1 MDQATIRELQTV
13 PLFSTLSAD
22 RMGCLEPGEIIQL
35 PAGKVIATEGDPI
48 DSFYVVLEGEMR
60 ISRNYGNQ
68 AILMGVAKPGSFM
81 GEVPLLLDSPIVAT
95 VRTLKPCRLF
105 RLGKDDF
112 WQMLSSCPTVA
123 SQIFRTMA
131 TRVRN
136 MEGYSQQREK
146 LASLGTMAA
155 GLAHELNNPAT
166 AARRASAHLRE
177 VVDNLQSAA
186 CGLHESLKPE
196 HWQPLIDASQRGIAR
211 LAKAVPLDS
220 LARSDREDVVA
231 AWLGQHGVADGWKL
245 APAFVSAG
253 LDGGELAALAV
264 KLPREALSDAIG
276 WLEASLSLHSL
287 LNEVEGSTARIAEL
301 VKAVKSYSYMDQ
313 SPMQEVDV
321 HEGIE
326 NTLTMLGHKLKN
338 VTVTRKFDRAIPRIM
353 AYGGELNQVWTN
365 LLDNAIDAVKGT
377 GKICIATF
385 LDDDQ
390 VVVEIADNG
399 SGIPP
404 DVQSRI
410 FEPFYTTKGVGSGTG
425 LGLVISNRIVANR
438 HSGEIEFESE
448 PGNTRFLVRLP
459 IKNVPHLTQTQDTTI
474 LPSV

>member
-1 MDQATIRELQTV
+1 MDSATLRALQTV
-13 PLFSTLSAD
+13 PLFSTVSVEQSS
-22 RMGCLEPGEIIQL
+22 CLERGEIVEL
-35 PAGKVIATEGDPI
+35 EAGKVLANEGEPQE
-48 DSFYVVLEGEMR
+48 SFYVLLEGEMR
-60 ISRNYGNQ
+60 VSRNYANQ
-68 AILMGVAKPGSFM
+68 AVLMGVTKPGMFL
-81 GEVPLLLDSPIVAT
+81 GEISLLLDSPNLAT

-105 RLGKDDF
+105 RLGKNEF
-112 WQMLSSCPTVA
+112 WQMLSGCPSVA

-177 VVDNLQSAA
+177 VVKSLQSFA
-186 CGLHESLKPE
+186 CELHELLTPE
-196 HWQPLIDASQRGIAR
+196 QWQHLIDASQSALARIA
-211 LAKAVPLDS
+211 KSDPLDS
-220 LARSDREDVVA
+220 VTRSDCEDEIA
-231 AWLGQHGVADGWKL
+231 TWLGQHGVADGWKL
-245 APAFVSAG
+245 APALVNASFNSKELMA
-253 LDGGELAALAV
+253 LAAN
-264 KLPREALSDAIG
+264 LPAEALPCALG
-276 WLEASLSLHSL
+276 WLEAGLSLNSL
-287 LNEVEGSTARIAEL
+287 LNEVEGSTTRIAEL

-321 HEGIE
+321 HEGLE

-338 VTVTRKFDRAIPRIM
+338 VTVTRKYDRAIPRIM

-365 LLDNAIDAVKGT
+365 LLDNAIDAVNGT
-377 GKICIATF
+377 GRICVATF

-404 DVQSRI
+404 EVQSHI

-438 HSGEIEFESE
+438 HNGEIEFSSE
-448 PGNTRFLVRLP
+448 PGDTRFKVRLP
-459 IKNVPHLTQTQDTTI
+459 IKHSP
-474 LPSV
+474 PSS

>member
-1 MDQATIRELQTV
+1 VLA
-13 PLFSTLSAD
+13 S
-22 RMGCLEPGEIIQL
+22 
-35 PAGKVIATEGDPI
+35 EGDPI
-48 DSFYVVLEGEMR
+48 DFFYVLLEGEMR
-60 ISRNYGNQ
+60 VSRNYENQ
-68 AILMGVAKPGSFM
+68 AVLMGVTKPGMFL
-81 GEVPLLLDSPIVAT
+81 GEISLLLDSPNLAT
-95 VRTLKPCRLF
+95 VRALKPCRLF
-105 RLGKDDF
+105 RLGKDGF
-112 WQMLSSCPTVA
+112 WQMLSGCPSVA

-177 VVDNLQSAA
+177 VVENLQTCA
-186 CGLHESLKPE
+186 CELHESLKPE
-196 HWQPLIDASQRGIAR
+196 HWQPLIDASQTAIAR
-211 LAKAVPLDS
+211 LATTAPLDS
-220 LARSDREDVVA
+220 VARGDREDQVA
-231 AWLGQHGVADGWKL
+231 TWLEKHGVADGWKL
-245 APAFVSAG
+245 APAFVTANM
-253 LDGGELAALAV
+253 DDAELATLVA
-264 KLPREALSDAIG
+264 KLPREALGYAFG

-287 LNEVEGSTARIAEL
+287 LNEVEGSTTRIAEL
-301 VKAVKSYSYMDQ
+301 VKAVKAYSYMDQ
-313 SPMQEVDV
+313 TPMQEVDV

-326 NTLTMLGHKLKN
+326 NTLTVLGHKLKN
-338 VTVTRKFDRAIPRIM
+338 VTLTRKYDRAIPKIM

-404 DVQSRI
+404 DVQSHI

-425 LGLVISNRIVANR
+425 LGLVISSRIVANR
-438 HSGEIEFESE
+438 HGGEIEFESV
-448 PGNTRFLVRLP
+448 PGDTRFKVRLP
-459 IKNVPHLTQTQDTTI
+459 IKRASGSPNAAG
-474 LPSV
+474 

>member
-1 MDQATIRELQTV
+1 LD
-13 PLFSTLSAD
+13 
-22 RMGCLEPGEIIQL
+22 
-35 PAGKVIATEGDPI
+35 AGKILATEGEALE
-48 DSFYVVLEGEMR
+48 SFFVLLEGEMR
-60 ISRNYGNQ
+60 VSRNYGNQ
-68 AILMGVAKPGSFM
+68 AVLMGVTKPGMFL
-81 GEVPLLLDSPIVAT
+81 GEISLLLDSPNLAT

-105 RLGKDDF
+105 RLNKDGF
-112 WQMLSSCPTVA
+112 WQMLSACPSVS

-177 VVDNLQSAA
+177 VVDSLQSFA
-186 CGLHESLKPE
+186 CELHESLKPE
-196 HWQPLIDASQRGIAR
+196 HWEPLVNTSQSAIAR
-211 LAKAVPLDS
+211 QSKSAPMDS
-220 LARSDREDVVA
+220 VTRSDREDQVVT
-231 AWLGQHGVADGWKL
+231 WLERHGVADGWKL
-245 APAFVSAG
+245 APAFVTANMS
-253 LDGGELAALAV
+253 DEELATLAA
-264 KLPREALSDAIG
+264 KLPREALGNALG
-276 WLEASLSLHSL
+276 WLEASLSLQAL
-287 LNEVEGSTARIAEL
+287 LNEVEGSTTRISEL
-301 VKAVKSYSYMDQ
+301 VKAVKAYSYMDQ

-338 VTVTRKFDRAIPRIM
+338 VTVTRKYDRAIPRIV

-377 GKICIATF
+377 GKICVATF

-404 DVQSRI
+404 DVQSHI

-425 LGLVISNRIVANR
+425 LGLVISSRIVANR
-438 HSGEIEFESE
+438 HGGEIEFESV
-448 PGNTRFLVRLP
+448 PGDTRFKVRLP
-459 IKNVPHLTQTQDTTI
+459 IKQAPQSSNSTG
-474 LPSV
+474 

>member
-1 MDQATIRELQTV
+1 MDASTLRVLQAL
-13 PLFSTLSAD
+13 PLFSTVSVDQTSCLD
-22 RMGCLEPGEIIQL
+22 RGEIVEL
-35 PAGKVIATEGDPI
+35 EARKVLATEGEPL
-48 DSFYVVLEGEMR
+48 DSFYVLLEGEMR
-60 ISRNYGNQ
+60 ASRNYGNQ
-68 AILMGVAKPGSFM
+68 AILMGVIKPGMFL
-81 GEVPLLLDSPIVAT
+81 GEISILLDSPNLAT

-105 RLGKDDF
+105 RLGKDEF
-112 WQMLSSCPTVA
+112 WQMLSGCPTVA

-177 VVDNLQSAA
+177 VVANLQSCA
-186 CGLHESLKPE
+186 CELHEFLTPE
-196 HWQPLIDASQRGIAR
+196 QWQHLIDASQNA
-211 LAKAVPLDS
+211 LALATGSVPLDS
-220 LARSDREDVVA
+220 VTRSDREEEVST
-231 AWLGQHGVADGWKL
+231 WLEQHGVADGWKL
-245 APAFVSAG
+245 APALVNASF
-253 LDGGELAALAV
+253 GGKELMALTA
-264 KLPREALSDAIG
+264 KLPGESLSYALG
-276 WLEASLSLHSL
+276 WLEASLSLNSL
-287 LNEVEGSTARIAEL
+287 LNEVEGSTTRIAEL

-313 SPMQEVDV
+313 TPMQEIDV

-338 VTVTRKFDRAIPRIM
+338 ATVTRKYDRAIPRIM

-377 GKICIATF
+377 GKICVATF

-399 SGIPP
+399 GGIPP
-404 DVQSRI
+404 DVQSHI

-425 LGLVISNRIVANR
+425 LGLVISNRIVADR
-438 HSGEIEFESE
+438 HSGEIEFRSE
-448 PGNTRFLVRLP
+448 PGDTRFIVRLP
-459 IKNVPHLTQTQDTTI
+459 IKQSSRSPA
-474 LPSV
+474 SS

>member
-1 MDQATIRELQTV
+1 MDPSTLKELQAI
-13 PLFSTLSAD
+13 PLFANLSGAQTS
-22 RMGCLEPGEIIQL
+22 CFESGEIVEL
-35 PAGKVIATEGDPI
+35 EAGKILATEGEPLE
-48 DSFYVVLEGEMR
+48 SFYVLLEGEMR
-60 ISRNYGNQ
+60 VSRNYSNQ
-68 AILMGVAKPGSFM
+68 AILMGVTKPGMFL
-81 GEVPLLLDSPIVAT
+81 GELSLLLDSPNLAT

-105 RLGKDDF
+105 RLGKNDF
-112 WQMLSSCPTVA
+112 WQMLSTCPSVA

-166 AARRASAHLRE
+166 AARRASVHLRE
-177 VVDNLQSAA
+177 VVENLQSFA
-186 CGLHESLKPE
+186 CELHELLTPE
-196 HWQPLIDASQRGIAR
+196 QWQDLIDVLQSALAR
-211 LAKAVPLDS
+211 AGKSEPLDS
-220 LARSDREDVVA
+220 VTRSDREEEVGT
-231 AWLGQHGVADGWKL
+231 WLEQHGVADGWKL
-245 APAFVSAG
+245 SPAFVGAG
-253 LDGGELAALAV
+253 LDGKELTALAG
-264 KLPREALSDAIG
+264 KLPAEAVRCAFG
-276 WLEASLSLHSL
+276 WLEASLSLNSL
-287 LNEVEGSTARIAEL
+287 LNEVEGSTTRIAEL

-338 VTVTRKFDRAIPRIM
+338 VTVTRKYDRAVPHIM

-377 GKICIATF
+377 GKICVATF

-399 SGIPP
+399 SGIPAE
-404 DVQSRI
+404 VQSHI

-438 HSGEIEFESE
+438 HSGEIEFQSA
-448 PGNTRFLVRLP
+448 PGDTRFKVRLP
-459 IKNVPHLTQTQDTTI
+459 IKHSPQ
-474 LPSV
+474 SS

>member
-1 MDQATIRELQTV
+1 MDPSTLQALRAI
-13 PLFSTLSAD
+13 PLFSSLSGEQT
-22 RMGCLEPGEIIQL
+22 RCFEPGEIIQIE
-35 PAGKVIATEGDPI
+35 AGKVLASEGDPVE
-48 DSFYVVLEGEMR
+48 SFYVLLEGEMR
-60 ISRNYGNQ
+60 ASRNYSNQ
-68 AILMGVAKPGSFM
+68 AILMGIVQPGMFL
-81 GEVPLLLDSPIVAT
+81 GEIALLLDSANLAT
-95 VRTLKPCRLF
+95 IRALKPSRLF

-112 WQMLSSCPTVA
+112 WRMLSTCPSVA

-177 VVDNLQSAA
+177 VVENIQSYA
-186 CGLHESLKPE
+186 CELHQSLNPDQ
-196 HWQPLIDASQRGIAR
+196 WQFLIDASENGP
-211 LAKAVPLDS
+211 AKPVALDS
-220 LARSDREDVVA
+220 LARSDREEEIA
-231 AWLGQHGVADGWKL
+231 TRLENHGVIDGWKL

-253 LDGGELAALAV
+253 ISSEKLSTLAG
-264 KLPREALSDAIG
+264 KLPRESLTPAFG
-276 WLEASLSLHSL
+276 WLEASLSLNSL
-287 LNEVEGSTARIAEL
+287 LNEIDGSTGRISEL
-301 VKAVKSYSYMDQ
+301 VKAVKAYSYMDQ
-313 SPMQEVDV
+313 SPMQEVDI

-326 NTLTMLGHKLKN
+326 NTLTILGHKLKK

-365 LLDNAIDAVKGT
+365 LIDNAIDAVNGT

-399 SGIPP
+399 NGIPP
-404 DVQSRI
+404 EVQSHI

-425 LGLVISNRIVANR
+425 LGLVISNRIVADR
-438 HSGEIEFESE
+438 HGGEIEFESV
-448 PGNTRFLVRLP
+448 PGDTRFKIRLP
-459 IKNVPHLTQTQDTTI
+459 IKHTQS
-474 LPSV
+474 PSSV

>member
-1 MDQATIRELQTV
+1 MDPSILQELQKI
-13 PLFSTLSAD
+13 PLFSTLS
-22 RMGCLEPGEIIQL
+22 GGQSSCLALGEIVQL
-35 PAGKVIATEGDPI
+35 EARKVLASEGEPLE
-48 DSFYVVLEGEMR
+48 SFYVLLEGEMR
-60 ISRNYGNQ
+60 VSRNYENQ
-68 AILMGVAKPGSFM
+68 AVLMGITKPGMFL
-81 GEVPLLLDSPIVAT
+81 GEISLLLDSPNLAT

-105 RLGKDDF
+105 RLNKDGF
-112 WQMLSSCPTVA
+112 WQMLSGCPSVA

-166 AARRASAHLRE
+166 AARRASANLRE
-177 VVDNLQSAA
+177 VVDNLQSHA
-186 CGLHESLKPE
+186 CELHESLRPE
-196 HWQPLIDASQRGIAR
+196 QWQPLVDASQNAIAR
-211 LAKAVPLDS
+211 LAKAAPLDS
-220 LARSDREDVVA
+220 VARSDREDA
-231 AWLGQHGVADGWKL
+231 LAGWLGQHGIADGWKL
-245 APAFVSAG
+245 APTFVSAG
-253 LDGGELAALAV
+253 LDGGELAALAG
-264 KLPREALSDAIG
+264 KLSREALDNAFG

-287 LNEVEGSTARIAEL
+287 LNEVEGSTTRIAEL
-301 VKAVKSYSYMDQ
+301 VKAVKAYSYMDQ

-326 NTLTMLGHKLKN
+326 NTLTMLRHKLKN
-338 VTVTRKFDRAIPRIM
+338 VSLTRKYDRAIPRIM

-365 LLDNAIDAVKGT
+365 LLDNAVDAVKGS

-399 SGIPP
+399 GGIPP
-404 DVQSRI
+404 DVQSHI

-425 LGLVISNRIVANR
+425 LGLVISSRIVANR
-438 HSGEIEFESE
+438 HGGEIEFESV
-448 PGNTRFLVRLP
+448 PGDTRFKVRLP
-459 IKNVPHLTQTQDTTI
+459 IKQSSPSSNQSSIDT
-474 LPSV
+474 

>member
-1 MDQATIRELQTV
+1 MDQATLQALQTV
-13 PLFSTLSAD
+13 PLFSTLSD
-22 RMGCLEPGEIIQL
+22 GQLGCLAPGEIVEVE
-35 PAGKVIATEGDPI
+35 AGKVLATEGNPI
-48 DSFYVVLEGEMR
+48 DSFYVLLEGEMR

-68 AILMGVAKPGSFM
+68 TILMGLAKPGTFL

-95 VRTLKPCRLF
+95 VRSLKPCRLF
-105 RLGKDDF
+105 RLRKDDF
-112 WQMLSSCPTVA
+112 WKMLSTCPSVA
-123 SQIFRTMA
+123 SEIFRTMA

-136 MEGYSQQREK
+136 LEGYSQQREK

-177 VVDNLQSAA
+177 VVDNLQCFA
-186 CGLHESLKPE
+186 CDLHHLLNPE
-196 HWQPLIDASQRGIAR
+196 QWQSLIDATENTAP
-211 LAKAVPLDS
+211 VTLDS
-220 LARSDREDVVA
+220 VTRSDREEEVA
-231 AWLGQHGVADGWKL
+231 TWLEGQGVADGWKL
-245 APAFVSAG
+245 APAFVNAG
-253 LDGGELAALAV
+253 IGSDKLLALAG
-264 KLPREALSDAIG
+264 KLPGESLVPAFG
-276 WLEASLSLHSL
+276 WLEATLSLDSL
-287 LNEVEGSTARIAEL
+287 LKEIDGSTTRIAEL
-301 VKAVKSYSYMDQ
+301 VKAVKSYSHMDK
-313 SPMQEVDV
+313 SPMQEVDI

-338 VTVTRKFDRAIPRIM
+338 VTVTRKFDRAVPRIM

-365 LLDNAIDAVKGT
+365 LIDNAIDAVKGT

-404 DVQSRI
+404 EVQLHI

-425 LGLVISNRIVANR
+425 LGLMISNRIVADR
-438 HSGEIEFESE
+438 HGGEIEFESE
-448 PGNTRFLVRLP
+448 PGDTRFKVRLP
-459 IKNVPHLTQTQDTTI
+459 IKHSPTT
-474 LPSV
+474 S

>member
-1 MDQATIRELQTV
+1 MNASTLQELQKI
-13 PLFSTLSAD
+13 PLFSTLPS
-22 RMGCLEPGEIIQL
+22 GQSSCLALGEIVQL
-35 PAGKVIATEGDPI
+35 EAGKVLAREGEPLE
-48 DSFYVVLEGEMR
+48 SFYVLLEGEMR
-60 ISRNYGNQ
+60 VSRNYENQ
-68 AILMGVAKPGSFM
+68 AVLMGVTKPGMFL
-81 GEVPLLLDSPIVAT
+81 GEISLLLDSPNLAT
-95 VRTLKPCRLF
+95 VRTLKLCRLF
-105 RLGKDDF
+105 RLDKDGF
-112 WQMLSSCPTVA
+112 WQMLSGCPSVA

-166 AARRASAHLRE
+166 AARRASANLRE
-177 VVDNLQSAA
+177 VVDNLQSCA
-186 CGLHESLKPE
+186 CELHDSLKPE
-196 HWQPLIDASQRGIAR
+196 HWQPLVDASQNAISR
-211 LAKAVPLDS
+211 LAKVVPLDS
-220 LARSDREDVVA
+220 VARSDREDVVA
-231 AWLGQHGVADGWKL
+231 AWLRQHGVADGWKL

-253 LDGGELAALAV
+253 LDSGELAALAG
-264 KLPREALSDAIG
+264 KLPREALSDAFG

-287 LNEVEGSTARIAEL
+287 LNEVEASSARIAEL
-301 VKAVKSYSYMDQ
+301 VKAVKAYSYMDQ

-338 VTVTRKFDRAIPRIM
+338 ITVTRKFDRAIPHIM

-390 VVVEIADNG
+390 VVVEIMDNG

-404 DVQSRI
+404 EVQSHI

-425 LGLVISNRIVANR
+425 LGLVISSRIVANR
-438 HSGEIEFESE
+438 HGGEIEFQSE
-448 PGNTRFLVRLP
+448 PGDTRFKVRLP
-459 IKNVPHLTQTQDTTI
+459 IKQSPRSPNE
-474 LPSV
+474 SS

>member
-1 MDQATIRELQTV
+1 
-13 PLFSTLSAD
+13 
-22 RMGCLEPGEIIQL
+22 MGCLEPGEIIYL
-35 PAGKVIATEGDPI
+35 EAGIIVANEGDPI
-48 DSFYVVLEGEMR
+48 DSFFVVLEGEMR

-105 RLGKDDF
+105 RLRKDDF
-112 WQMLSSCPTVA
+112 WRMLSTCPSVA
-123 SQIFRTMA
+123 SEIFRTMA
-131 TRVRN
+131 MRVRN

-166 AARRASAHLRE
+166 AARRASTHLRE
-177 VVDNLQSAA
+177 VVDNLQSFA
-186 CGLHESLKPE
+186 CKLHRLLSPE
-196 HWQPLIDASQRGIAR
+196 HWRLLIDASSKGVPVTIDSV
-211 LAKAVPLDS
+211 AK
-220 LARSDREDVVA
+220 SDREEEVA
-231 AWLGQHGVADGWKL
+231 TWLEQQGVADGWKL
-245 APAFVSAG
+245 APAFVNAG
-253 LDGGELAALAV
+253 LGSAELVALAC
-264 KLPREALSDAIG
+264 KLPADSLAPAFG
-276 WLEASLSLHSL
+276 WLEASLSLDSL
-287 LNEVEGSTARIAEL
+287 LNEIDGSTGRISEL
-301 VKAVKSYSYMDQ
+301 VKAVKAYSYMNR

-326 NTLTMLGHKLKN
+326 NTLTILGHKLKK
-338 VTVTRKFDRAIPRIM
+338 VTVTRKFDHAIPRIM

-365 LLDNAIDAVKGT
+365 LIDNAIDAVEGT

-399 SGIPP
+399 GGIPP
-404 DVQSRI
+404 EVQSHI

-425 LGLVISNRIVANR
+425 LGLVISNRIVADR
-438 HSGEIEFESE
+438 HGGEIEFESE
-448 PGNTRFLVRLP
+448 PGDTRFKVRLP
-459 IKNVPHLTQTQDTTI
+459 IKHPAHSPNQSSGANP
-474 LPSV
+474 